1 MKNPW
6 GLEGKNPW
14 KKNKKEPSLD
24 KETDKDRIA
33 RLEKEVKELK
43 NNQNKKYDDSWAGND
58 SPIAQGEK
66 KARSKNKAG
75 IITWIVVICAIIY
88 VLGNLDLSTDKKKN
102 KSSNST
108 PNLKDKTSY
117 HKLII
122 GDHDKYAICYGQV
135 TKVHKK
141 TGLHEN
147 NHSGS
152 IEAKEKICSAYSR
165 GEISDYP
172 RP

>member
-1 MKNPW
+1 MNSPW
-6 GLEGKNPW
+6 
-14 KKNKKEPSLD
+14 D
-24 KETDKDRIA
+24 KETDKERIA
-33 RLEKEVKELK
+33 KLEKEVQELK
-43 NNQNKKYDDSWAGND
+43 KNKNKEYDDSWAGND

-75 IITWIVVICAIIY
+75 IFTWIVVICAVIY

-102 KSSNST
+102 KSSNLKNTTS
-108 PNLKDKTSY
+108 NLK
-117 HKLII
+117 LEI
-122 GDHDKYAICYGQV
+122 GDYDKYAICYGQV

-141 TGLHEN
+141 TGLHEK
-147 NHSGS
+147 NHKGS
-152 IEAKEKICSAYSR
+152 VEGKEKICSAYSR

>member
-1 MKNPW
+1 MDNPW
-6 GLEGKNPW
+6 
-14 KKNKKEPSLD
+14 NKDRKEPSLD

-43 NNQNKKYDDSWAGND
+43 NNQNKKYDDSWAGKD
-58 SPIAQGEK
+58 GPISKGEK
-66 KARSKNKAG
+66 KAKKSG
-75 IITWIVVICAIIY
+75 IGFMTWIVIIIAVIY
-88 VLGNLDLSTDKKKN
+88 VLGNLGDDDKPKTKSYSSSSTQN
-102 KSSNST
+102 T
-108 PNLKDKTSY
+108 TSY
-117 HKLII
+117 HKLKI
-122 GDHDKYAICYGQV
+122 GDNNKYAICYGQV

-152 IEAKEKICSAYSR
+152 VEAKEKICSAYSR

>member
-1 MKNPW
+1 MHSPW
-6 GLEGKNPW
+6 
-14 KKNKKEPSLD
+14 D
-24 KETDKDRIA
+24 RETDKERIA
-33 RLEKEVKELK
+33 KLEKEVQELK
-43 NNQNKKYDDSWAGND
+43 KNKNKEYDDSWAGND

-75 IITWIVVICAIIY
+75 IFTWIVVICAFIY
-88 VLGNLDLSTDKKKN
+88 VLGNLDLSTDNKKN
-102 KSSNST
+102 KSSNSSS
-108 PNLKDKTSY
+108 NLKDKTSY

-122 GDHDKYAICYGQV
+122 GDYDKYAICYGQV

-152 IEAKEKICSAYSR
+152 VEAKEKICSAYSR